1 MTGVTLP
8 FSCKCGTV
16 HGTLDD
22 ITPSASTQLQ
32 CQCDDCRRAVI
43 WLGQP
48 DPGIDGVRYYQTTPS
63 RVSFDTGP
71 LAAFTWKNAKLIRWY
86 AQCCNTPLCNTLNS
100 PKWAF
105 ASLNTAALKD
115 PSALGDVKA
124 RAFIPKDNGKR
135 GHEKMGV
142 FIWGFAKRIIG
153 ARLSRSWRKTPF
165 FNAAGDAVAPVQ
177 ALTHTDRDTA
187 RL

>member
-22 ITPSASTQLQ
+22 ITPSAGTQLQ
-32 CQCDDCRRAVI
+32 CQCDDCRRVVI

-71 LAAFTWKNAKLIRWY
+71 LAACPTADLFRSMPNG
-86 AQCCNTPLCNTLNS
+86 S
-100 PKWAF
+100 P
-105 ASLNTAALKD
+105 
-115 PSALGDVKA
+115 V
-124 RAFIPKDNGKR
+124 R
-135 GHEKMGV
+135 GHGE
-142 FIWGFAKRIIG
+142 
-153 ARLSRSWRKTPF
+153 T
-165 FNAAGDAVAPVQ
+165 VQ
-177 ALTHTDRDTA
+177 AR
-187 RL
+187 